1 MSRQIE
7 ILLNLGAGLP
17 PYTADQIV
25 DEQDDELAT
34 RLIRMGVAREVK
46 SELSAEL
53 PAQAVRLSVL
63 EPDSIP
69 EFQTSDPTFE
79 AAKDRIA
86 KGPVKP
92 PKSTPNKEQ

>member
-34 RLIRMGVAREVK
+34 RLIRVGVAREGK
-46 SELSAEL
+46 SEVSAEL
-53 PAQAVRLSVL
+53 PAQAVELSVQS
-63 EPDSIP
+63 PTQ

-79 AAKDRIA
+79 AAKERIA
-86 KGPVKP
+86 KGPVKL